1 MSAPTLLPVLKD
13 IAAHLEAL
21 LEVLRLEYQA
31 LSENHR
37 EGIEQAARDKNR
49 LTGLLEDLEKER
61 VTVLRGA
68 GLDLDR
74 SGVMAYLSRHDR
86 PLQDP
91 VSRLWQQIEEL
102 SQSCEQQNRT
112 NGIVIEHNRRHTET
126 ALTILQGQTAET
138 ELYSASGNTVS
149 SSARQSIATKA

>member
-1 MSAPTLLPVLKD
+1 MSTPTLLPVLKD

-21 LEVLRLEYQA
+21 LEVLHLEYQA
-31 LSENHR
+31 LSDNNR
-37 EGIEQAARDKNR
+37 EGIEQAARDKTR

-61 VTVLRGA
+61 VTVLREA

-86 PLQDP
+86 PRQDP

-102 SQSCEQQNRT
+102 SQACEQQNRT

-138 ELYSASGNTVS
+138 ELYSAKGNTVS